1 MTLSGLAFGMTS
13 YQFSAPPSVT
23 WAFMPEGRATPLFD
37 SPELW
42 FSAEFLHRPLDGWEI
57 DWTPSP
63 LRCPDML
70 PKALGQGKILTECT
84 SKGVIIKLPKL
95 QRIWVLTGEYD
106 WERNGYLGRWPD

>member
-42 FSAEFLHRPLDGWEI
+42 FSEEFLHRPLDGFTV
-57 DWTPSP
+57 DWDA
-63 LRCPDML
+63 LND
-70 PKALGQGKILTECT
+70 KALQSAADDDARGTYAGM
-84 SKGVIIKLPKL
+84 IIKLPKL